1 MLLRAVIK
9 ITTKIF
15 LKKLFKDTLK
25 AFGDFKNNQ
34 NSIWSNVFCYV
45 KLYIFWKSIQYN
57 IHWDKKQ
64 MLKNPSDKI
73 NVTINAYFFLSR
85 APPQNSSDSRFLNEL
100 KLKLRLSKSM
110 CGFFHFRV
118 RFVFIT
124 VYIFVEKKHRLS
136 EFKTS

>member
-15 LKKLFKDTLK
+15 LKKPFKDTLK

-34 NSIWSNVFCYV
+34 NNVWSNVFWYV
-45 KLYIFWKSIQYN
+45 KLYIFWKSVQYN

-73 NVTINAYFFLSR
+73 NVTINASFFLLR

-100 KLKLRLSKSM
+100 KLKLRLSKKHVWVFPFSST
-110 CGFFHFRV
+110 FRV
-118 RFVFIT
+118 YYSLYFCW
-124 VYIFVEKKHRLS
+124 KKA
-136 EFKTS
+136 